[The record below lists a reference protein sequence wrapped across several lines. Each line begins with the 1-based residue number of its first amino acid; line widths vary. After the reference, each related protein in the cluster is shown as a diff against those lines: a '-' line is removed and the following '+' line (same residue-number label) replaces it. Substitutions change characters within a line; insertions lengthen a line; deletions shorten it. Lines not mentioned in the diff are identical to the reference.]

1 MVCNVLIVIAFI
13 GAMKVI
19 IEKLWDNCLEGFFA
33 TLVSY
38 IIPGLCLGILLGG
51 VMIIGEFMCIF
62 EDIYIFGYH
71 PFLVGMVICSGLYI
85 IAMLYRWIKS
95 R

>member
-1 MVCNVLIVIAFI
+1 MVFNILIVIAFI

-33 TLVSY
+33 NIISY

-51 VMIIGEFMCIF
+51 VMIIGRFMCIC
-62 EDIYIFGYH
+62 EDINIFGYH
-71 PFLVGMVICSGLYI
+71 PFLVGLVIGSGLYI
-85 IAMLYRWIKS
+85 ITMLYRWIKN